1 MPAAH
6 AVLGRRLLV
15 GGGKPPRVGE
25 ELGEGGPDR
34 LARLSGED
42 ARAIASWAPATKP
55 RTVGE
60 SRTNSSIGR
69 RSDGLGR

>member
-34 LARLSGED
+34 LARLLRRG
-42 ARAIASWAPATKP
+42 RAGDRLAGAGDEAAD
-55 RTVGE
+55 
-60 SRTNSSIGR
+60 GR
-69 RSDGLGR
+69 RVEDELVHRAQV